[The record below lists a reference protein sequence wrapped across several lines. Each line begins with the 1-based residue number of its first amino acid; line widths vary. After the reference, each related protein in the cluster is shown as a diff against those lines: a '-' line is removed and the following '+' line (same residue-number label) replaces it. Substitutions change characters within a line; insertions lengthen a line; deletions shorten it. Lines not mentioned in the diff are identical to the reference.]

1 MNTYDYL
8 AFLNLAITCLIGSAL
23 FSVSTTEFAKGTNN
37 GFKSPLMAALH
48 KRRNPLL
55 NILIALP
62 IIACFMVIILLLAL
76 PLKLIPYNE
85 QMFQEYFMAVAI
97 VGIIIGHLVG
107 KYLWQ
112 RWLSDI

>member
-1 MNTYDYL
+1 
-8 AFLNLAITCLIGSAL
+8 
-23 FSVSTTEFAKGTNN
+23 
-37 GFKSPLMAALH
+37 
-48 KRRNPLL
+48 
-55 NILIALP
+55 
-62 IIACFMVIILLLAL
+62 MVIILLLAL